1 VRKPILALAI
11 LALIGIS
18 TPPIVAENLPGEQ
31 FRVIHPEVASIGV
44 LIDDSTQLKKQ
55 FSAMQAFTGDKPGNT
70 GNVKSVQNCFSY
82 PSVGCERDKH
92 INYQTMASYCS
103 DDVRLNCVNSVVATG
118 LDGIRHYG
126 KYVEDFPGKTQYS
139 FTGNIAAELPSSGS
153 NFIISIPTL
162 PHSQG
167 DKYLVAVSF
176 SGQKQGEASKFT
188 LNNFQAGIFAV
199 TVVGGSYKA
208 PYAAQRADQYVNVG
222 MFAGDSSGWDNTAQV
237 LPACAQ
243 LTEDRCA
250 LAWPLPL
257 NVNFEITL
265 RLDTEIN
272 GWLHGRLQDANA
284 KISRNSNGQQ
294 IVTISGNPVEVP
306 IVYSLYPRS
315 AVPKI
320 VTNFY
325 KDDKRF
331 EIEGYRFGVP
341 NSNETSIVKGLNQ
354 YESHE
359 FPAALMWY
367 RAISDTAP
375 YAATAWSVRTIQ
387 NQNLGRGC
395 DNGSKEISGLVTT
408 NSNMYVAEPPFF
420 NKKDMTLDYQVA
432 SPHYLPDG
440 SVFKGS
446 YNLVMRSAF
455 ARCVYGFTSAPISAK
470 VSVLS
475 SDGTSQIA
483 TTVLSERDGWLR
495 LSASNFTF
503 SSPTLKVKLSQAK
516 KKAITCQ
523 KGGER
528 KKITSA
534 NPICPAGFR
543 KVVLRG

>member
-1 VRKPILALAI
+1 MRRSFLAI
-11 LALIGIS
+11 LTLVLIGIS
-18 TPPIVAENLPGEQ
+18 AAPVSAEGTPGEQ
-31 FRVIHPEVASIGV
+31 FRVIHPGVASIGV

-55 FSAMQAFTGDKPGNT
+55 FSAMQAFTGDEPGNT
-70 GNVKSVQNCFSY
+70 GNVKTVQNCFLY
-82 PSVGCERDKH
+82 PSKGCESDKH

-103 DDVRLNCVNSVVATG
+103 DDVRSNCVNSVVATG
-118 LDGIRHYG
+118 PDGIRHYG
-126 KYVEDFPGKTQYS
+126 SFVENFPGKTKYS
-139 FTGNIAAELPSSGS
+139 FTGNPSANLPSSGS
-153 NFIISIPTL
+153 NFIVSIPTL

-167 DKYLVAVSF
+167 DKYLVAIGL
-176 SGQKQGEASKFT
+176 SGQKHGVDSKFT

-199 TVVGGSYKA
+199 TVINGSYKV
-208 PYAAQRADQYVNVG
+208 PYAAQSANQYVNVG
-222 MFAGDSSGWDNTAQV
+222 MYAGDSSGWDNNENM

-257 NVNFEITL
+257 DVNFEVTL
-265 RLDTEIN
+265 KLDTEIN
-272 GWLHGRLQDANA
+272 GWLHGRLQDASA

-306 IVYSLYPRS
+306 IVYSLYPRT
-315 AVPKI
+315 AVPTI
-320 VTNFY
+320 VTDFY
-325 KDDKRF
+325 KNDKRF
-331 EIEGYRFGVP
+331 EIEGYRFGLP
-341 NSNETSIVKGLNQ
+341 NSNETSIVKGLNLYVTQ
-354 YESHE
+354 E

-367 RAISDTAP
+367 RAISDKAP

-387 NQNLGRGC
+387 NQSLGKGC
-395 DNGSKEISGLVTT
+395 ENGSKEISGLVST

-420 NKKDMTLDYQVA
+420 NKQDMTLDYQVA

-446 YNLVMRSAF
+446 YNLVIRSDF

-475 SDGTSQIA
+475 SDGTSQLA

-516 KKAITCQ
+516 NQTITCV
-523 KGGER
+523 KSKSS
-528 KKITSA
+528 KKLTGT
-534 NPICPAGFR
+534 NPKCPTGYR
-543 KVVLRG
+543 KVAQ